1 VIRAC
6 TVAEMTL
13 RELGRRRGVLLLLL
27 LLPLGFYLIR
37 RNDYVG
43 QSVRSLFLGISWAVS
58 TAALFTAAA
67 GRSIEPRLRLAG
79 YRSHH
84 LYLGRL
90 AGLWVLGVLLAVP
103 FLGLV
108 AVDAPD
114 VRLGATAL
122 GMAFCVAVAAPFG
135 LLIGVLLPR
144 ELEGTLLL
152 LTAVALQMTIDP
164 ASAAA
169 KFTPFWSSREI
180 GTYAVDHTGADYLS
194 RGTLHGVGFT
204 VGLVAVVAVVVTARQ
219 RRRRHLTYSSQAT
232 GDAR

>member
-1 VIRAC
+1 MIRTG

-13 RELGRRRGVLLLLL
+13 RELGRRRRVLLLLL

-37 RNDYVG
+37 RDSYVG
-43 QSVRSLFLGISWAVS
+43 QSVRSLFLGLSWAVS

-67 GRSIEPRLRLAG
+67 GRSVEPRLRLAG
-79 YRSHH
+79 YRSHE

-90 AGLWVLGVLLAVP
+90 AALWTMGVLLAAP

-122 GMAFCVAVAAPFG
+122 AMAFCVGVAAPFG

-169 KFTPFWSSREI
+169 KLTPFWSSREI
-180 GTYAVDHTGADYLS
+180 GTYAVDHTGADHLT
-194 RGTLHGVGFT
+194 RGVLHGT
-204 VGLVAVVAVVVTARQ
+204 VVTLGLVVLVAVVVSARQ
-219 RRRRHLTYSSQAT
+219 RRRRHLTYSAV
-232 GDAR
+232 GG